1 MGCFRPLTILLPA
14 SEPAKSRRSALARAG
29 ACPGHQPAATKPLAL
44 VAIRIFDQKAE
55 RLTHGV
61 FEASRGLP
69 AERSQ
74 ALRSEQDLGRV
85 ADPTT
90 FAAGKFELG

>member
-1 MGCFRPLTILLPA
+1 MRRSPA
-14 SEPAKSRRSALARAG
+14 GRRNARSALI
-29 ACPGHQPAATKPLAL
+29 
-44 VAIRIFDQKAE
+44 AIRIFDQKAE

-85 ADPTT
+85 ADPTA
-90 FAAGKFELG
+90 FAAGKFELGADAELRTDDANALHHFDPLRMPDVQDAD